1 MKKRIGYICL
11 LVSFLLIGCTFLSH
25 RVEETMMTQAVVRTL
40 KGSNV
45 ILPDK
50 VLFKDSGVPVMYD
63 AEEGLG
69 WNTGLRAAEV
79 PSRNYEV
86 LGDGKLKMESAFMD
100 LIYTASREPIAGQKM
115 NRLNGD
121 KRESAPD
128 QYLVVYLNGVPQSHE
143 MPVDASLVRS
153 SENVMLL
160 DIPASALPFMEHE
173 AKGLFGSIWGLQWRI
188 YSITDLEQLVG
199 SLPLIALAAV
209 LAVIPVMLFLLGACL
224 PPKIADRDLMF
235 RFHMAFGVL
244 ALAGFIVLINTIQL
258 PFSLMPTDMIFQ
270 WEHYAAELQTA
281 MAALEQVGDTA
292 FAALYAQK
300 QTEAVLILG
309 AGGVALIITLTV
321 SVALYKKTG

>member
-79 PSRNYEV
+79 PSRSYEV

-115 NRLNGD
+115 NRINGD

-209 LAVIPVMLFLLGACL
+209 LALIPMVLFLLGVCFPPCL
-224 PPKIADRDLMF
+224 TDKDPVLRLHVGVGIAF
-235 RFHMAFGVL
+235 MAGFVGVL
-244 ALAGFIVLINTIQL
+244 YAIRL
-258 PFSLMPTDMIFQ
+258 PSSLVPKEIIFQ
-270 WEHYAAELQTA
+270 WDHYSAELSTALNALQLLEEPGLAVHLAQSQTV
-281 MAALEQVGDTA
+281 ALWILLAGA
-292 FAALYAQK
+292 
-300 QTEAVLILG
+300 AVLAVLLLVSLILR
-309 AGGVALIITLTV
+309 
-321 SVALYKKTG
+321 KKAN

>member
-11 LVSFLLIGCTFLSH
+11 LVGFLLIGCTFLSH
-25 RVEETMMTQAVVRTL
+25 RVENVMMTQAVVRTL
-40 KGSNV
+40 KGSNIV
-45 ILPDK
+45 LPDK
-50 VLFKDSGVPVMYD
+50 VLFKDSGVPVMYA

-69 WNTGLRAAEV
+69 WNTGLRADEV
-79 PSRNYEV
+79 PSRVYEV
-86 LGDGKLKMESAFMD
+86 LGDGRLQLDAYMD
-100 LIYTASREPIAGQKM
+100 LIYTASREPIAGQRV
-115 NRLNGD
+115 NRISD
-121 KRESAPD
+121 DDRKIAPD
-128 QYLVVYLNGVPQSHE
+128 QYLVIYANGVPEKHTFS
-143 MPVDASLVRS
+143 DDLSLVKRS
-153 SENVMLL
+153 DSVMLL
-160 DIPASALPFMEHE
+160 DAAEAKRPFMEHE
-173 AKGLFGSIWGLQWRI
+173 VKGKFDSIWGLQWRI
-188 YSITDLEQLVG
+188 YSLTDLRQFVG

-224 PPKIADRDLMF
+224 PPKITDRDLMF
-235 RFHMAFGVL
+235 RFHMGFGIL

-309 AGGVALIITLTV
+309 AGGVALIITLAV